1 MFNIQFSRN
10 KSIYSVKINDINNIN
25 SRKNYNRFSVVSN
38 VWRVCT
44 FYTRILINNSEIE
57 QQLRI
62 IIYVILLAGITDITF
77 TGRRKDSEV
86 NLAL

>member
-44 FYTRILINNSEIE
+44 FYTRILINNSEME

-77 TGRRKDSEV
+77 TRRRKDSEV